1 MIRIWRFLCGKAA
14 LYRDYRSVAKNA
26 VACFCDQRA
35 DTVQSACFSLGHQ
48 RMKTRAIL
56 SVLVAFLLSAPAMA
70 EVYQYVD
77 ANGKTVFSDQPPP
90 GARAKQLNVRASAA
104 ASAPVKASKTT
115 ALSDVE
121 KKNAEIDAEN
131 AKVKEQNKKTAQ
143 ENCKNARNN
152 LAALQQGGR
161 VKMPGSNALATD
173 SQRSELLQ
181 AAQQN
186 VASWC
191 NK

>member
-1 MIRIWRFLCGKAA
+1 
-14 LYRDYRSVAKNA
+14 
-26 VACFCDQRA
+26 
-35 DTVQSACFSLGHQ
+35 
-48 RMKTRAIL
+48 MKTRAIL

-90 GARAKQLNVRASAA
+90 GARAKPLNVRASAA
-104 ASAPVKASKTT
+104 ASAPAKASKTT
-115 ALSDVE
+115 ALSEVE

-131 AKVKEQNKKTAQ
+131 AKIKEQNKKTAQ